1 MKASTK
7 RSKVPSPVRML
18 PIDRMTPTPDNK
30 RRPITQSSVES
41 LAKSLAREGVLQ
53 PIVVRSH
60 PEKDGW
66 FEIRAGE
73 RRWRAAKLAGL
84 THIPA
89 FIRSLDDE
97 SALSVTIAEN
107 LQRQDLHP
115 LEEAATIQQAFDR
128 GYDAKAVAARL
139 GKSVVYIARR
149 ASLTRLCTEWRDEV
163 LKADTDASRL
173 TVAHLELVAR
183 LPEET
188 QRILA
193 ENNFHRVF
201 ARGFPTVAEL
211 RRVIDGGLQSL
222 RAMPWSLEDET
233 LDPKAGACLNCP
245 KRSGMHPM
253 LFDTEDAPQGGKV
266 SKTDRCLD
274 PVCFEGK
281 AVAHLQQRES
291 ALRSEYPTLRLVQV
305 GFSGLSPRVR
315 ETFGERVTQVYQ
327 PKFVKPTAK
336 GATPAMQLDGA
347 KAGTLVH
354 IDFGESVSRNGTT
367 STKRP
372 TDETGKPV
380 PLSLADRKA
389 RLQKRRDAFLVNKV
403 GESLRALTPEA
414 LTTTAAT
421 LAARTDA
428 AAKRFNPLALVL
440 AFGTSTRAD
449 REHDD
454 GPWKRYEELLARSK
468 DLPIVVALHEVTQV
482 WSRRLGGS
490 DTHHVTEQAADARKV
505 CELLGIDAPAI
516 ETEAAT
522 AIPTPKNWAS
532 LAESTGSN
540 REAKAPASNPSR
552 KTAVRSAQ
560 ASTPVRPSGSAGKR
574 NRSSRLLKNPRTRAE
589 SRNR

>member
-1 MKASTK
+1 MKVLKK
-7 RSKVPSPVRML
+7 RPKVPHSVRMV
-18 PIDRMTPTPDNK
+18 PVDRLVPTPDNK

-41 LAKSLAREGVLQ
+41 LAKSMARDGVLQ
-53 PIVVRSH
+53 PILVR
-60 PEKDGW
+60 PQPDKDGW
-66 FEIRAGE
+66 WEIRAGE

-89 FIRSLDDE
+89 VIRSLDDV

-139 GKSVVYIARR
+139 GKSVVHIARR
-149 ASLTRLCTEWRDEV
+149 ASLTKLCKEWRDEV
-163 LKADTDASRL
+163 LKADTEASRL
-173 TVAHLELVAR
+173 SVAHLELIAR

-193 ENNFHRVF
+193 ENSFHRVF
-201 ARGFPTVAEL
+201 ARGFPTVEEL
-211 RRVIDGGLQSL
+211 RRVIDAGLQSL
-222 RAMPWSLEDET
+222 RAMAWAREDDT
-233 LDPKAGACLNCP
+233 LDPKAGSCLNCP
-245 KRSGMHPM
+245 KRSGMLPM
-253 LFDTEDAPQGGKV
+253 LFDADDAPKDGKV
-266 SKTDRCLD
+266 SKSDRCLD

-281 AVAHLQQRES
+281 TVAHLQQRES
-291 ALRSEYPTLRLVQV
+291 ALRTEHPTLRLVQV
-305 GFSGLSPRVR
+305 GFSGLSPKVR
-315 ETFGERVTQVYQ
+315 ETFGERVTQVYH

-336 GATPAMQLDGA
+336 GAVPAMQLDGP
-347 KAGTLVH
+347 KAGSLVH

-380 PLSLADRKA
+380 PLTLAERQA

-403 GESLRALTPEA
+403 GESLRGLTPEV
-414 LTTTAAT
+414 LTKTAAT
-421 LAARTDA
+421 MATRTDA
-428 AAKRFNPLALVL
+428 EAKRFNPLALVL

-468 DLPIVVALHEVTQV
+468 DLPIVAALHEVTQV

-522 AIPTPKNWAS
+522 AIPTPKSWAA
-532 LAESTGSN
+532 LTEESDTKTES
-540 REAKAPASNPSR
+540 EAGPTRTLPKA
-552 KTAVRSAQ
+552 TVRSAK
-560 ASTPVRPSGSAGKR
+560 AATSVPPSRSARKR
-574 NRSSRLLKNPRTRAE
+574 NRSR
-589 SRNR
+589 

>member
-1 MKASTK
+1 MKVLKK
-7 RSKVPSPVRML
+7 RPKVPHSVRMV
-18 PIDRMTPTPDNK
+18 PVDRLVPTPDNK

-41 LAKSLAREGVLQ
+41 LAKSLARDGVLQ
-53 PIVVRSH
+53 PILVRPQ

-66 FEIRAGE
+66 WEIRAGE

-89 FIRSLDDE
+89 VIRSLDDV

-139 GKSVVYIARR
+139 GKSVVHIARR
-149 ASLTRLCTEWRDEV
+149 ASLTKLCKEWRDEV
-163 LKADTDASRL
+163 LKTDTEASRL
-173 TVAHLELVAR
+173 SVAHLELVAR

-193 ENNFHRVF
+193 ENSFHRVF
-201 ARGFPTVAEL
+201 ARGFPTVEEL
-211 RRVIDGGLQSL
+211 RRVIDAGLQSL
-222 RAMPWSLEDET
+222 RAMPWALEDDT
-233 LDPKAGACLNCP
+233 LDPKAGSCLNCP
-245 KRSGMHPM
+245 KRSGMRPM
-253 LFDTEDAPQGGKV
+253 LFEAEDAPQDGKV

-274 PVCFEGK
+274 PTCFEGK
-281 AVAHLQQRES
+281 CVAHLARRES
-291 ALRSEYPTLRLVQV
+291 ELRTEHPALRLVQV
-305 GFSGLSPRVR
+305 GFSGLGPKVR
-315 ETFGERVTQVYQ
+315 ETFGERVTQVYH

-336 GATPAMQLDGA
+336 GAVPAMQLDGP
-347 KAGTLVH
+347 KAGSLVH
-354 IDFGESVSRNGTT
+354 IDFGESVSKNGTN
-367 STKRP
+367 STKRA

-380 PLSLADRKA
+380 PLSMVERKA

-403 GESLRALTPEA
+403 GESLRALTPEV
-414 LTTTAAT
+414 LTKTAAT
-421 LAARTDA
+421 MATRTDA
-428 AAKRFNPLALVL
+428 VAKRFNPLALVL

-449 REHDD
+449 RDHDD

-468 DLPIVVALHEVTQV
+468 DLPIVAALHEVTQV

-516 ETEAAT
+516 ETEAAQ
-522 AIPTPKNWAS
+522 AIPTPKSWES
-532 LAESTGSN
+532 LTEESGADTES
-540 REAKAPASNPSR
+540 KATLKSAPPKA
-552 KTAVRSAQ
+552 TVRSAK
-560 ASTPVRPSGSAGKR
+560 AVTSVPPGRSARKR
-574 NRSSRLLKNPRTRAE
+574 NRSR
-589 SRNR
+589 

>member
-1 MKASTK
+1 MKALKKSP
-7 RSKVPSPVRML
+7 KVPHSLRML
-18 PIDRMTPTPDNK
+18 PVDRLTPTPDNK

-41 LAKSLAREGVLQ
+41 LAKSMVRDGVLQ
-53 PIVVRSH
+53 PILVR
-60 PEKDGW
+60 PQPDKEGW
-66 FEIRAGE
+66 WEIRAGE

-89 FIRSLDDE
+89 VVRSLDDV

-139 GKSVVYIARR
+139 GKSVVHIARR
-149 ASLTRLCTEWRDEV
+149 ASLTNLCKEWRDEV
-163 LKADTDASRL
+163 LTPDTEASRL
-173 TVAHLELVAR
+173 SVAHLELVAR

-193 ENNFHRVF
+193 ENGFHRVF
-201 ARGFPTVAEL
+201 ARGFPTVEEL
-211 RRVIDGGLQSL
+211 RRVIDAGLQSL
-222 RAMPWSLEDET
+222 RAMPWSLEDDT
-233 LDPKAGACLNCP
+233 LDPKAGSCLNCP
-245 KRSGMHPM
+245 KRSGMRPM
-253 LFDTEDAPQGGKV
+253 LFDAEDAPQDGKV

-281 AVAHLQQRES
+281 CVAHLARRES
-291 ALRSEYPTLRLVQV
+291 ELRTEHPTLRLVQV
-305 GFSGLSPRVR
+305 GFSGLSPKVR
-315 ETFGERVTQVYQ
+315 ETFGERVMQVYH

-336 GATPAMQLDGA
+336 GAIPAMQLDGP
-347 KAGTLVH
+347 KAGSLVH
-354 IDFGESVSRNGTT
+354 IDFGESVSNNGTT
-367 STKRP
+367 SSKRP
-372 TDETGKPV
+372 TDETGKPL
-380 PLSLADRKA
+380 PLSLEERKA

-403 GESLRALTPEA
+403 GESLRALTPEV
-414 LTTTAAT
+414 LTKTAAT
-421 LAARTDA
+421 MSTRTDA
-428 AAKRFNPLALVL
+428 VAKRFDPLALVL

-468 DLPIVVALHEVTQV
+468 DLPIVAALHEVTQV

-490 DTHHVTEQAADARKV
+490 DTHHVTEQAADARRV

-522 AIPTPKNWAS
+522 AVPTPKSWAS
-532 LAESTGSN
+532 LAESSDSDTKATASN
-540 REAKAPASNPSR
+540 ASPTRKPAARSAKAATSVPPSR
-552 KTAVRSAQ
+552 SSR
-560 ASTPVRPSGSAGKR
+560 KR
-574 NRSSRLLKNPRTRAE
+574 NRSR
-589 SRNR
+589 

>member
-1 MKASTK
+1 MKVLK
-7 RSKVPSPVRML
+7 KVPKVSSPVRML
-18 PIDRMTPTPDNK
+18 PVDRLTPTADNR

-41 LAKSLAREGVLQ
+41 LAKSLTREGVLQ
-53 PIVVRSH
+53 PILVR
-60 PEKDGW
+60 PQPDKAGW
-66 FEIRAGE
+66 WEIRAGE

-89 FIRSLDDE
+89 VIRSLDDVA
-97 SALSVTIAEN
+97 ALSVTIAEN

-115 LEEAATIQQAFDR
+115 LEEAATIQLAFDR

-139 GKSVVYIARR
+139 GKTVVYIARR
-149 ASLTRLCTEWRDEV
+149 ASLTNLCQEWRDEV
-163 LKADTDASRL
+163 LKPDTEASRL
-173 TVAHLELVAR
+173 SVAHLELVAR

-193 ENNFHRVF
+193 ENSFCRVF
-201 ARGFPTVAEL
+201 ARGFPTVDEL
-211 RRVIDGGLQSL
+211 RRVIDAGLQTL
-222 RAMPWSLEDET
+222 RAMPWALEDDT
-233 LDPKAGACLNCP
+233 LDPKAGSCINCP
-245 KRSGMHPM
+245 KRSGMHPI
-253 LFDTEDAPQGGKV
+253 LFDAEDAPRDGKV

-281 AVAHLQQRES
+281 TVAHLQQRES
-291 ALRSEYPTLRLVQV
+291 ALRTEHPTLRLVQV
-305 GFSGLSPRVR
+305 GFSGLTPKVR
-315 ETFGERVTQVYQ
+315 ETFGERLTQVYH

-336 GATPAMQLDGA
+336 GSTPAMQLDGP

-354 IDFGESVSRNGTT
+354 IDFGESVSRNGTA

-380 PLSLADRKA
+380 PLSMAERKA

-414 LTTTAAT
+414 LTKTAAA
-421 LAARTDA
+421 LGARTDA

-468 DLPIVVALHEVTQV
+468 DLPVAAALHEVSQV
-482 WSRRLGGS
+482 WARRLGGS
-490 DTHHVTEQAADARKV
+490 DTHHVTEQAADARRV
-505 CELLGIDAPAI
+505 CELLGLDASAID
-516 ETEAAT
+516 TEAAT
-522 AIPTPKNWAS
+522 AIPTPKAWAS
-532 LAESTGSN
+532 MIESSSAKSAAGKGQAKLTSS
-540 REAKAPASNPSR
+540 RSAKAATPIPPSR
-552 KTAVRSAQ
+552 SATKRRRSH
-560 ASTPVRPSGSAGKR
+560 
-574 NRSSRLLKNPRTRAE
+574 
-589 SRNR
+589 

>member
-1 MKASTK
+1 MKVLKK
-7 RSKVPSPVRML
+7 RPKVPHSVRMV
-18 PIDRMTPTPDNK
+18 PVDRLVPTPDNK

-41 LAKSLAREGVLQ
+41 LAKSLTRDGVLQ
-53 PIVVRSH
+53 PILVRPQ
-60 PEKDGW
+60 PEKEGW
-66 FEIRAGE
+66 WEIRAGE

-89 FIRSLDDE
+89 VIRSLDDV

-139 GKSVVYIARR
+139 GKSVIHIARR
-149 ASLTRLCTEWRDEV
+149 ASLTKLCKEWRDEV
-163 LKADTDASRL
+163 LKADTEASRL
-173 TVAHLELVAR
+173 SVAHLELVAR

-201 ARGFPTVAEL
+201 ARGFPTVEEL
-211 RRVIDGGLQSL
+211 RRVIDAGLQSL
-222 RAMPWSLEDET
+222 RAMPWALEDDT
-233 LDPKAGACLNCP
+233 LDPKAGSCLNCP
-245 KRSGMHPM
+245 KRSGMRPM
-253 LFDTEDAPQGGKV
+253 LFEAEDAPQDGKV

-274 PVCFEGK
+274 PMCFEGK
-281 AVAHLQQRES
+281 CVAHLARRES
-291 ALRSEYPTLRLVQV
+291 ELRTEHPKLRLVQV
-305 GFSGLSPRVR
+305 GFSGLTPKVR
-315 ETFGERVTQVYQ
+315 ETFGERVTQVYH

-336 GATPAMQLDGA
+336 GAVPAMQLDGP

-367 STKRP
+367 SSKRP
-372 TDETGKPV
+372 TDETGKAV
-380 PLSLADRKA
+380 PLTLAERQA

-403 GESLRALTPEA
+403 GESLRALSPES
-414 LTTTAAT
+414 LTKTAAT
-421 LAARTDA
+421 LGVRTDA

-454 GPWKRYEELLARSK
+454 GPWKRYEELLDRST
-468 DLPIVVALHEVTQV
+468 DLPVVAALHEVTQV

-505 CELLGIDAPAI
+505 CELLGIDASAI
-516 ETEAAT
+516 DSEAAMAIPIPKSWASLTERSPTETEAQ
-522 AIPTPKNWAS
+522 
-532 LAESTGSN
+532 
-540 REAKAPASNPSR
+540 APASTPAR
-552 KTAVRSAQ
+552 KTTVRSAK
-560 ASTPVRPSGSAGKR
+560 AATAVPPSRSARKR
-574 NRSSRLLKNPRTRAE
+574 NRSR
-589 SRNR
+589 

>member
-1 MKASTK
+1 MKVLKK
-7 RSKVPSPVRML
+7 RPKVPHSVRMV
-18 PIDRMTPTPDNK
+18 PVDRLVPTPDNK
-30 RRPITQSSVES
+30 RRPITQASVES
-41 LAKSLAREGVLQ
+41 LAKSLTRDGVLQ
-53 PIVVRSH
+53 PILVR
-60 PEKDGW
+60 PQPGKDGW
-66 FEIRAGE
+66 WEIRAGE

-89 FIRSLDDE
+89 VIRSLDDV

-139 GKSVVYIARR
+139 GKSVVHIARR
-149 ASLTRLCTEWRDEV
+149 ASLTKLCKEWRDEV
-163 LKADTDASRL
+163 LKADTEASRL
-173 TVAHLELVAR
+173 SVAHLELVAR

-193 ENNFHRVF
+193 ENSFHRVF
-201 ARGFPTVAEL
+201 ARGFPTVEEL
-211 RRVIDGGLQSL
+211 RRVIDAGLQSL
-222 RAMPWSLEDET
+222 RAMPWALEDDT
-233 LDPKAGACLNCP
+233 LDPKAGSCLNCP
-245 KRSGMHPM
+245 KRSGMRPM
-253 LFDTEDAPQGGKV
+253 LFEAEDAPQDGKV

-274 PVCFEGK
+274 PMCFEGK
-281 AVAHLQQRES
+281 CVAHLARRES
-291 ALRSEYPTLRLVQV
+291 ELRTEHPALRLVQV
-305 GFSGLSPRVR
+305 GFSGLSPKVR
-315 ETFGERVTQVYQ
+315 ETFGERVTQVYH

-336 GATPAMQLDGA
+336 GAAPAMQLDGP

-354 IDFGESVSRNGTT
+354 IDFGESVSKNGTN
-367 STKRP
+367 SSKRP

-380 PLSLADRKA
+380 PLSMVERKA

-403 GESLRALTPEA
+403 GESLRGLTPEV
-414 LTTTAAT
+414 LTKTAAT
-421 LAARTDA
+421 MALRTDA
-428 AAKRFNPLALVL
+428 VAKRFDPLALVL

-468 DLPIVVALHEVTQV
+468 DLPIVAALHEVTQV

-505 CELLGIDAPAI
+505 CELLGIDVPAI

-522 AIPTPKNWAS
+522 AIPTPKTWAS
-532 LAESTGSN
+532 LAESSDSDTEAPTTLKSTPPKATA
-540 REAKAPASNPSR
+540 RSAKAATSVPPSR
-552 KTAVRSAQ
+552 SA
-560 ASTPVRPSGSAGKR
+560 RKR
-574 NRSSRLLKNPRTRAE
+574 NRSR
-589 SRNR
+589 

>member
-1 MKASTK
+1 MKVLNK
-7 RSKVPSPVRML
+7 KLPKVPSPVRMV
-18 PIDRMTPTPDNK
+18 PVDRLTPTPDNK

-53 PIVVRSH
+53 PILVR
-60 PEKDGW
+60 PIADKDGW

-89 FIRSLDDE
+89 VVRSLDDV

-139 GKSVVYIARR
+139 GKSVVHIARR
-149 ASLTRLCTEWRDEV
+149 ASLTRLCKEWRDEV
-163 LKADTDASRL
+163 LKADSDASRL
-173 TVAHLELVAR
+173 SVAHLELVAR

-201 ARGFPTVAEL
+201 ARGFPTVDEL
-211 RRVIDGGLQSL
+211 KRLIDAGLQSL
-222 RAMPWSLEDET
+222 RAMPWSLEDDT
-233 LDPKAGACLNCP
+233 LDPKAGSCLNCP
-245 KRSGMHPM
+245 KRSGMLPM
-253 LFDTEDAPQGGKV
+253 LFDADDAPKDGKV
-266 SKTDRCLD
+266 SKSDRCLD

-281 AVAHLQQRES
+281 TVAHLQQRES
-291 ALRSEYPTLRLVQV
+291 ALRTEHPTLRLVQV
-305 GFSGLSPRVR
+305 GFSGLTPKVR
-315 ETFGERVTQVYQ
+315 ETFGERVTQVYH

-336 GATPAMQLDGA
+336 GAIPAMQLDGP
-347 KAGTLVH
+347 KAGSLVH

-367 STKRP
+367 SSKRP
-372 TDETGKPV
+372 TDETGKAV
-380 PLSLADRKA
+380 PLTLAERQA
-389 RLQKRRDAFLVNKV
+389 RLQKRRDAFLVSKV
-403 GESLRALTPEA
+403 GESLRGLTPEV
-414 LTTTAAT
+414 LTKTVAT
-421 LAARTDA
+421 LGARTDA

-449 REHDD
+449 REHHD
-454 GPWKRYEELLARSK
+454 GPWKRYEELLDRST
-468 DLPIVVALHEVTQV
+468 DLPIVAALHEVTQV

-505 CELLGIDAPAI
+505 CELLGIDASAI
-516 ETEAAT
+516 DSEAAT
-522 AIPTPKNWAS
+522 AIPTPKSWAS
-532 LAESTGSN
+532 LTERSPAETD
-540 REAKAPASNPSR
+540 AQAPASTPSR
-552 KTAVRSAQ
+552 KPTVRSAK
-560 ASTPVRPSGSAGKR
+560 AATAVPPSRSARKR
-574 NRSSRLLKNPRTRAE
+574 NRSR
-589 SRNR
+589 

>member
-1 MKASTK
+1 MKVLNK
-7 RSKVPSPVRML
+7 KLPKVPSPVRMV
-18 PIDRMTPTPDNK
+18 PVDRLTPTPDNK
-30 RRPITQSSVES
+30 RRSITQSSVES
-41 LAKSLAREGVLQ
+41 LAKSLVREGVLQ
-53 PIVVRSH
+53 PILVR
-60 PEKDGW
+60 PIADKDGW

-89 FIRSLDDE
+89 VVRSLDDV

-139 GKSVVYIARR
+139 GKSVVHIARR
-149 ASLTRLCTEWRDEV
+149 ASLTRLCKEWRDEV
-163 LKADTDASRL
+163 LKADSDASRL
-173 TVAHLELVAR
+173 SVAHLELVAR

-193 ENNFHRVF
+193 ENSFHRVF
-201 ARGFPTVAEL
+201 ARGFPTVDEL
-211 RRVIDGGLQSL
+211 KRLIDAGLQSL
-222 RAMPWSLEDET
+222 RAMPWSLEDDT

-245 KRSGMHPM
+245 KRSGMLPM
-253 LFDTEDAPQGGKV
+253 LFDADDAPKDGKV
-266 SKTDRCLD
+266 SKSDRCLD

-281 AVAHLQQRES
+281 TVAHLQQRES
-291 ALRSEYPTLRLVQV
+291 ALRTEHPTLRLVQV

-315 ETFGERVTQVYQ
+315 ETFGERLTQVYH

-336 GATPAMQLDGA
+336 GAIPAMQLDGP
-347 KAGTLVH
+347 KAGSLVH
-354 IDFGESVSRNGTT
+354 IDFGESVSKNGTN
-367 STKRP
+367 SSKRS

-380 PLSLADRKA
+380 PLTLAERQA

-403 GESLRALTPEA
+403 GESLRAFTPEV
-414 LTTTAAT
+414 LTKTAAT
-421 LAARTDA
+421 IATRTDS

-468 DLPIVVALHEVTQV
+468 DLPIVSALHEVTQV

-505 CELLGIDAPAI
+505 CELLGIDASSI
-516 ETEAAT
+516 DSEAAI
-522 AIPTPKNWAS
+522 AIPTPKSWAS
-532 LAESTGSN
+532 LAESSPTDA
-540 REAKAPASNPSR
+540 EKKPAAAITPR
-552 KTAVRSAQ
+552 QPTVRSAK
-560 ASTPVRPSGSAGKR
+560 AATSVPPSRSVGKR
-574 NRSSRLLKNPRTRAE
+574 NRSR
-589 SRNR
+589 

>member
-1 MKASTK
+1 MKVLNK
-7 RSKVPSPVRML
+7 KLPKVPSPVRMV
-18 PIDRMTPTPDNK
+18 PVDRLTPTPDNK

-41 LAKSLAREGVLQ
+41 LAKSLVREGVLQ
-53 PIVVRSH
+53 PILVR
-60 PEKDGW
+60 PIADKDGW

-89 FIRSLDDE
+89 VVRSLDDV

-128 GYDAKAVAARL
+128 GYDAKTVAARL
-139 GKSVVYIARR
+139 GKSVVHIARR

-163 LKADTDASRL
+163 LKADSDASRL
-173 TVAHLELVAR
+173 SVAHLELVAR

-201 ARGFPTVAEL
+201 ARGFPTVDEL
-211 RRVIDGGLQSL
+211 TRLIDAGLQSL
-222 RAMPWSLEDET
+222 RAMPWSLEDDT

-245 KRSGMHPM
+245 KRSGMLPM
-253 LFDTEDAPQGGKV
+253 LFDADDAPKDGKV
-266 SKTDRCLD
+266 SKSDRCLD

-281 AVAHLQQRES
+281 TVAHLQQRES
-291 ALRSEYPTLRLVQV
+291 ALRTEHPTLRLVQV
-305 GFSGLSPRVR
+305 GFSGLSPKVR
-315 ETFGERVTQVYQ
+315 ETFGERVTQVYH

-336 GATPAMQLDGA
+336 GAIPAMQLDGP
-347 KAGTLVH
+347 KAGSLVH

-367 STKRP
+367 SMKRP
-372 TDETGKPV
+372 TDETGKAV
-380 PLSLADRKA
+380 PLTLAERQA

-414 LTTTAAT
+414 LTKTAAT
-421 LAARTDA
+421 LGARTDA
-428 AAKRFNPLALVL
+428 TAKRFNPLALVL

-454 GPWKRYEELLARSK
+454 GPWKRYEELLDRST
-468 DLPIVVALHEVTQV
+468 DLPVVAALHEVTQV

-505 CELLGIDAPAI
+505 CELLGIDASAI
-516 ETEAAT
+516 DLEAAS
-522 AIPTPKNWAS
+522 AIPTPKSWAS
-532 LAESTGSN
+532 LTERSSTES
-540 REAKAPASNPSR
+540 EAQAPASTPSR
-552 KTAVRSAQ
+552 KPTVRSAK
-560 ASTPVRPSGSAGKR
+560 AATAVPPSRSARKR
-574 NRSSRLLKNPRTRAE
+574 NRSR
-589 SRNR
+589 

>member
-1 MKASTK
+1 MKVLNK
-7 RSKVPSPVRML
+7 KLPKVPSPVRMV
-18 PIDRMTPTPDNK
+18 PVDRLTPTPDNK

-41 LAKSLAREGVLQ
+41 LAKSLVREGVLQ
-53 PIVVRSH
+53 PILVR
-60 PEKDGW
+60 PIADKEGW

-89 FIRSLDDE
+89 VVRSLDDV

-139 GKSVVYIARR
+139 GKSVVHIARR
-149 ASLTRLCTEWRDEV
+149 ASLTRLCKEWRDEV
-163 LKADTDASRL
+163 LKADSDASRL
-173 TVAHLELVAR
+173 SVAHLELVAR

-193 ENNFHRVF
+193 ENSFHRVF
-201 ARGFPTVAEL
+201 ARGFPTVDEL
-211 RRVIDGGLQSL
+211 KRLIDAGLQSL
-222 RAMPWSLEDET
+222 RAMPWSLEDDT

-245 KRSGMHPM
+245 KRSGMLPM
-253 LFDTEDAPQGGKV
+253 LFDADDAPKDGKV
-266 SKTDRCLD
+266 SKSDRCLD

-281 AVAHLQQRES
+281 TVAHLQQRET
-291 ALRSEYPTLRLVQV
+291 ALRTEHPTLRLVQV
-305 GFSGLSPRVR
+305 GFSGLSPKVR
-315 ETFGERVTQVYQ
+315 ETFGERVTQVYH

-336 GATPAMQLDGA
+336 GAIPAMQLDGP
-347 KAGTLVH
+347 KAGSLVH

-380 PLSLADRKA
+380 PLTLTERQA

-403 GESLRALTPEA
+403 GQSLRALTPES

-421 LAARTDA
+421 IATRTDA
-428 AAKRFNPLALVL
+428 TAKRFNPLALVL

-454 GPWKRYEELLARSK
+454 GPWKRYEELLDRST
-468 DLPIVVALHEVTQV
+468 DLPIVAALHEVTQI

-505 CELLGIDAPAI
+505 CELLGIDASAI
-516 ETEAAT
+516 DSEAAQ
-522 AIPTPKNWAS
+522 AIPTPKSWAS
-532 LAESTGSN
+532 LTERSPTET
-540 REAKAPASNPSR
+540 EAQAPASTPSR
-552 KTAVRSAQ
+552 KPTVRSAK
-560 ASTPVRPSGSAGKR
+560 AATAVPPSRSARKR
-574 NRSSRLLKNPRTRAE
+574 NRSR
-589 SRNR
+589 

>member
-1 MKASTK
+1 MKVLKK
-7 RSKVPSPVRML
+7 RPRVPHSVRMV
-18 PIDRMTPTPDNK
+18 PVDRLVPTPDNK

-41 LAKSLAREGVLQ
+41 LAKSLARDGVLQ
-53 PIVVRSH
+53 PILVR
-60 PEKDGW
+60 PQPDKDGW
-66 FEIRAGE
+66 WEIRAGE

-89 FIRSLDDE
+89 VIRSLDDV

-139 GKSVVYIARR
+139 GKSVVHIARR
-149 ASLTRLCTEWRDEV
+149 ASLTKLCKEWRDEV
-163 LKADTDASRL
+163 LKAETEASRL
-173 TVAHLELVAR
+173 SVAHLELVAR

-193 ENNFHRVF
+193 ENSFHRVF
-201 ARGFPTVAEL
+201 ARGFPTVEEL
-211 RRVIDGGLQSL
+211 RRVIDAGLQSL
-222 RAMPWSLEDET
+222 RAMPWALEDDT
-233 LDPKAGACLNCP
+233 LDPKAGSCLNCP
-245 KRSGMHPM
+245 KRSGMRPM
-253 LFDTEDAPQGGKV
+253 LFEAEDAPQDGNV

-281 AVAHLQQRES
+281 CVAHLARRES
-291 ALRSEYPTLRLVQV
+291 ELRTDHPTLRLVQV
-305 GFSGLSPRVR
+305 GFSGLSPKVR
-315 ETFGERVTQVYQ
+315 ETFGERVTQVYH

-336 GATPAMQLDGA
+336 GAIPAMQLDGP

-354 IDFGESVSRNGTT
+354 IDFGESVSKNGTT
-367 STKRP
+367 SSKRP

-380 PLSLADRKA
+380 PLSMVERKA

-403 GESLRALTPEA
+403 GESLRGLTPEA

-421 LAARTDA
+421 MATRTDA
-428 AAKRFNPLALVL
+428 VAKRFNPLALVL

-454 GPWKRYEELLARSK
+454 GPWKRYEELLARST
-468 DLPIVVALHEVTQV
+468 DLPIVAALHEVTQV

-516 ETEAAT
+516 ETEAAQ
-522 AIPTPKNWAS
+522 AIPTPKSWTALTEQSGTEPESKAS
-532 LAESTGSN
+532 PT
-540 REAKAPASNPSR
+540 RTPP
-552 KTAVRSAQ
+552 KTTVRSAK
-560 ASTPVRPSGSAGKR
+560 AATSVPPSRSARKR
-574 NRSSRLLKNPRTRAE
+574 NRSR
-589 SRNR
+589 

>member
-1 MKASTK
+1 MKVLNK
-7 RSKVPSPVRML
+7 KLPKVPSPVRMV
-18 PIDRMTPTPDNK
+18 PVDRLTPTPDNK

-53 PIVVRSH
+53 PILVR
-60 PEKDGW
+60 PIADKDGW

-89 FIRSLDDE
+89 VVRSLDDV

-139 GKSVVYIARR
+139 GKSVVHIARR
-149 ASLTRLCTEWRDEV
+149 ASLTRLCKEWRDEV
-163 LKADTDASRL
+163 LKADSDASRL
-173 TVAHLELVAR
+173 SVAHLELVAR

-201 ARGFPTVAEL
+201 ARGFPTVDEL
-211 RRVIDGGLQSL
+211 KRLIDAGLQSL
-222 RAMPWSLEDET
+222 RAMPWSLEDDT
-233 LDPKAGACLNCP
+233 LDPKAGSCLNCP
-245 KRSGMHPM
+245 KRSGMLPM
-253 LFDTEDAPQGGKV
+253 LFDADDAPKDGKV
-266 SKTDRCLD
+266 SKSDRCLD

-281 AVAHLQQRES
+281 TVAHLQQRES
-291 ALRSEYPTLRLVQV
+291 ALRTEHPTLRLLQV
-305 GFSGLSPRVR
+305 GFSGLSPKVR
-315 ETFGERVTQVYQ
+315 ETFGERVTQVYH

-336 GATPAMQLDGA
+336 GAVPAMQLDGP
-347 KAGTLVH
+347 KAGSLVH
-354 IDFGESVSRNGTT
+354 IDFGESVSRNSTT

-380 PLSLADRKA
+380 PLTLTERQA

-403 GESLRALTPEA
+403 GESLRALTPES
-414 LTTTAAT
+414 LTKTAAT
-421 LAARTDA
+421 LGARTDA
-428 AAKRFNPLALVL
+428 TAKRFNPLALVL
-440 AFGTSTRAD
+440 VFGTSTRAD

-454 GPWKRYEELLARSK
+454 GPWKRYEELLDRST
-468 DLPIVVALHEVTQV
+468 DLPVVAVLHEVTQV

-516 ETEAAT
+516 ETEAAQ
-522 AIPTPKNWAS
+522 AIPTPKSWAS
-532 LAESTGSN
+532 LTERSPTET
-540 REAKAPASNPSR
+540 EAQAPASTPSR
-552 KTAVRSAQ
+552 KPTARSAKAATAVPPSRSA
-560 ASTPVRPSGSAGKR
+560 RKR
-574 NRSSRLLKNPRTRAE
+574 NRSR
-589 SRNR
+589 

>member
-1 MKASTK
+1 MKVLNK
-7 RSKVPSPVRML
+7 KLPKVPSPVRMV
-18 PIDRMTPTPDNK
+18 PVDRLTPTPDNK

-41 LAKSLAREGVLQ
+41 LAKSLVREGVLQ
-53 PIVVRSH
+53 PILVR
-60 PEKDGW
+60 PIADKDGW

-89 FIRSLDDE
+89 VVRSLDDV

-139 GKSVVYIARR
+139 GKSVVHIARR
-149 ASLTRLCTEWRDEV
+149 ASLTRLCKEWRDEV
-163 LKADTDASRL
+163 LKADSDASRL
-173 TVAHLELVAR
+173 SVAHLELVAR

-193 ENNFHRVF
+193 ENSFHRVF
-201 ARGFPTVAEL
+201 ARGFPTVDEL
-211 RRVIDGGLQSL
+211 KRLIDAGLQSL
-222 RAMPWSLEDET
+222 RAMPWSLEDDT
-233 LDPKAGACLNCP
+233 LDPKAGSCLNCP
-245 KRSGMHPM
+245 KRSGMLPM
-253 LFDTEDAPQGGKV
+253 LFEADDAPKDGKV
-266 SKTDRCLD
+266 SKSDRCLD

-281 AVAHLQQRES
+281 TVAHLQQRES
-291 ALRSEYPTLRLVQV
+291 ALRTEHPTLRLVQV
-305 GFSGLSPRVR
+305 GFSGLSPKVR
-315 ETFGERVTQVYQ
+315 ETFGERVTQVYH

-336 GATPAMQLDGA
+336 GAVPAMQLDGT
-347 KAGTLVH
+347 KAGSLVH

-367 STKRP
+367 SSKRP
-372 TDETGKPV
+372 TDETGKSV
-380 PLSLADRKA
+380 PLTLAERQA

-414 LTTTAAT
+414 LTKTAAT
-421 LAARTDA
+421 LGARTDA

-454 GPWKRYEELLARSK
+454 GPWKRYEELLDRST
-468 DLPIVVALHEVTQV
+468 DLPVVAALHEVTQV

-516 ETEAAT
+516 DSEAAT
-522 AIPTPKNWAS
+522 AIPTPKSWAS
-532 LAESTGSN
+532 LTESSPTDT
-540 REAKAPASNPSR
+540 AAQAPASTPSR
-552 KTAVRSAQ
+552 KPTVRSAK
-560 ASTPVRPSGSAGKR
+560 AATAVPPSRSARKR
-574 NRSSRLLKNPRTRAE
+574 NRSR
-589 SRNR
+589 